1 MEAKRDDDLEIQA
14 RFRTDRMI
22 KHDGKWYFCT
32 REGTIQGPFED
43 QFEANYQLKIY
54 IDSRASDLAGELSL
68 EPFEA
73 FGSE

>member
-1 MEAKRDDDLEIQA
+1 MEAKREDDLEIQA

-22 KHDGKWYFCT
+22 KYSDEWYFCT

-54 IDSRASDLAGELSL
+54 IDRRASDLAGELSL
-68 EPFEA
+68 EPLEP